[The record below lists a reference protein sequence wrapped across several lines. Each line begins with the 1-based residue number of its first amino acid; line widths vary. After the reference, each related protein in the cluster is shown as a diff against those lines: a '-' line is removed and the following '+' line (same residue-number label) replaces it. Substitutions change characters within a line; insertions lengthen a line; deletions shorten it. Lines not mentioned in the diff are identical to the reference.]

1 MACRCATVPPASIAF
16 FLILFFSPPFPS
28 PPLARSQVTHSLG
41 PLSTLLS
48 ASSSLPDLSLFSSS
62 SSRARSAVS
71 PCLRPSAGRGS
82 LSLSVCLS
90 LSLARVPTR
99 SAPSSRLPPPRPSSR
114 SLFPASFRRARRDR
128 PLNLRPINLDKLN
141 EGRPAFDARVNREFF
156 YPLHPV
162 QGRPSGPAVS
172 T

>member
-28 PPLARSQVTHSLG
+28 PPLVRSQVTHSLG

-82 LSLSVCLS
+82 LSLSLSICLS
-90 LSLARVPTR
+90 R
-99 SAPSSRLPPPRPSSR
+99 SPGS
-114 SLFPASFRRARRDR
+114 RRD
-128 PLNLRPINLDKLN
+128 PLRRHGSPLPAPLRALSFQLRFAALVATGRLIYDQLIWIN
-141 EGRPAFDARVNREFF
+141 
-156 YPLHPV
+156 
-162 QGRPSGPAVS
+162 
-172 T
+172 